1 MTYLDLVEVVFNIV
15 LKSFCS
21 GWYFMPTLVFL
32 FTTARKDDHAQV
44 KSKDWVNDSYHML
57 VRSPYRSLAFFS
69 LGHLKKKINNKI
81 HTSITYQPKRKSD
94 FGSMHQEFPKATKS
108 HLDQIVLIICWHTNM
123 IISKINYNGWN
134 KIKSCRIHL
143 KIYNKFKLKLINK
156 FDRLLILTG
165 FILLALGTELTW

>member
-108 HLDQIVLIICWHTNM
+108 HLDQTKWLFWSFDDTQTWSFLRLIIMAEIKSNLAESIWRY
-123 IISKINYNGWN
+123 IIS
-134 KIKSCRIHL
+134 L
-143 KIYNKFKLKLINK
+143 KVYVAYF
-156 FDRLLILTG
+156 
-165 FILLALGTELTW
+165 